1 MGYLEGIDRHQVMLL
16 PAAVDDYVTAGN
28 PVRAID
34 AFVEGLKLKELKIEE
49 RQAGEVGAPGYHPR
63 TMLKL
68 YLYGY
73 LNRIRSSREL
83 EKAACRNLE
92 VIWLM
97 RQLTPDHWT
106 INAFRRVHR
115 KTFREVFREFNL
127 VCGSLGLFGAELVA
141 IDGTHLKAVNSPA
154 RNFTKAKVQEA
165 LREIDEKSE
174 AYLRAL
180 DSADQEAARQSVS
193 AGQEAGGELRQK
205 LAGLEEERKRCQEL
219 VKDLEQSET
228 GQISLTD
235 PDSRMLKK
243 GAQSVVGYNAQA
255 AVDTKHH
262 LIVAEEVTQEPSD
275 WKLLEPMAVA
285 AKESLE
291 VETLRVVADTGYS
304 SREQVRHC
312 VAQGIEPNIPPKQPP
327 ANRQGLYP
335 VEAFRYEPEKDAYLC
350 PNGRLLTRH
359 SDSVRERVTYQM
371 YYSTVACRGCPLL
384 AQCTNSKYRKLAIA
398 VNDEAMQ
405 AMAERA
411 RTQPELQRQRS
422 QTVEHV
428 FGTIKFW
435 WGFRS
440 FLCRGLAAVQA
451 EFSMTALA
459 YNFRRVLNVLGAEG
473 LLEALR
479 ARRAA

>member
-1 MGYLEGIDRHQVMLL
+1 MGYLEGIERHQVMLL
-16 PAAVDDYVTAGN
+16 PATVDEYVTAEN

-34 AFVEGLKLKELKIEE
+34 AFVEGLKLKDLKIEE
-49 RQAGEVGAPGYHPR
+49 RQAGDVGAPGYHPR
-63 TMLKL
+63 EMLKL

-83 EKAACRNLE
+83 EKACYRNLE

-106 INAFRRVHR
+106 INAFRRAHR
-115 KTFREVFREFNL
+115 KTFRAIFREFNL

-141 IDGTHLKAVNSPA
+141 IDGTHLKAVNSPE
-154 RNFTKAKVQEA
+154 RNFTKAKVEEA
-165 LREIDEKSE
+165 LQEIDAKTE

-180 DSADQEAARQSVS
+180 DTADEEAARQSVS
-193 AGQEAGGELRQK
+193 AGKGGKEELRKK
-205 LAGLEEERKRCQEL
+205 LADLEEKRKCYSEL

-228 GQISLTD
+228 GQVSRTD

-243 GAQSVVGYNAQA
+243 GVQSVVGYNAQA
-255 AVDTKHH
+255 VVDTKHH
-262 LIVAEEVTQEPSD
+262 LIVAEELTQEPSD
-275 WKLLEPMAVA
+275 WKLLEPMAAA
-285 AKESLE
+285 AKDSLG
-291 VETLRVVADTGYS
+291 VETLRVVADTGYC
-304 SREQVRHC
+304 SREQVRLC
-312 VAQGIEPNIPPKQPP
+312 VAQGIEPNVPPKQPP
-327 ANRQGLYP
+327 ASRQGLYP
-335 VEAFRYEPEKDAYLC
+335 VEAFRYEAEKDAYLC
-350 PNGRLLTRH
+350 PNGQLLTRH
-359 SDSVRERVTYQM
+359 SDAVRERVTYQI

-384 AQCTNSKYRKLAIA
+384 SKCTKGKYRKLAIA
-398 VNDEAMQ
+398 VNDEAMK
-405 AMAERA
+405 AMEERA

-459 YNFRRVLNVLGAEG
+459 YNFRRALNVLGAEA
-473 LLEALR
+473 LLDALR
-479 ARRAA
+479 ARQTA